1 MDKLLKLALDNLKYN
16 EWINLWEY
24 TIKNEFKWQF
34 IYKNEKVIWMLSDW
48 EYYINWLFRRISF
61 ELALKDNENS
71 IIEFLDRKFDQ
82 QKEKIMNLESER
94 TRLEVKNIELEK
106 KLQDKVVENTIND
119 LFPNEEK

>member
-16 EWINLWEY
+16 EWINLWDY

-48 EYYINWLFRRISF
+48 EYYINGLFRRTSF
-61 ELALKDNENS
+61 ELALKDYENS

-119 LFPNEEK
+119 LFPNE

>member
-1 MDKLLKLALDNLKYN
+1 
-16 EWINLWEY
+16 
-24 TIKNEFKWQF
+24 
-34 IYKNEKVIWMLSDW
+34 MLSDW
-48 EYYINWLFRRISF
+48 EYYINGLFRRTSF
-61 ELALKDNENS
+61 ELALKDYENS